1 MVFAIPGHI
10 YSEHHQG
17 CHQLIRE
24 GAILV
29 DHPEQ
34 IIEDLALP
42 TQWQTQQQR
51 VENQRNSTSTT
62 QPAYAP
68 DRTLPDTGLGWTR
81 PRPTCP
87 ALFSIDC

>member
-10 YSEHHQG
+10 YSEYHQG

-42 TQWQTQQQR
+42 TQWQVNNKFKLKMLNHHTK
-51 VENQRNSTSTT
+51 
-62 QPAYAP
+62 
-68 DRTLPDTGLGWTR
+68 LPPHLISFIS
-81 PRPTCP
+81 
-87 ALFSIDC
+87 L